1 MYQPGDRIRW
11 ESLGDDGFPVAHY
24 GFVRGVNGDSS
35 RVVVMLDGE
44 LNGDRVVPHHEL
56 APVTITNIEL
66 RLRGADLLTDPSLR
80 QGLVNLWSA
89 EADQAG
95 LEVRSVVYL
104 GPNGYVTGT
113 NGSTGSNGCALA
125 ELLSGGEHYILRA
138 LNPSADEVWVKAD
151 RPRPGE
157 T

>member
-11 ESLGDDGFPVAHY
+11 ESLGDDGFPVVQY
-24 GFVRGVNGDSS
+24 GFVRGTNGDAS

-44 LNGDRVVPHHEL
+44 LKSDRVVPCDEL
-56 APVTITNIEL
+56 EHVTITNIEL
-66 RLRGADLLTDPSLR
+66 RLRGVDLLADPSLR

-95 LEVRSVVYL
+95 LQVRSVVYL
-104 GPNGYVTGT
+104 GPNGYG
-113 NGSTGSNGCALA
+113 NGVNGCALA

-138 LNPSADEVWVKAD
+138 LTPTSDEVWVKAD